1 MPQRI
6 LVVEDDPILNRR
18 VVEGL
23 SLEHFTSFGIATS
36 GALARLGVGETWDLV
51 LVYMHLPDANALT
64 LLREMREAQHD
75 QVVVMMSGNS
85 SVETAVEAMRLG
97 AYDYVRE
104 PITAADFLVHVRGA
118 LATSVLRR
126 NHAGHVGLDAV
137 VGESP
142 SIGRVRD
149 LARRV
154 AASDASTVLITGESG
169 TGKDLIARTIHN
181 ESARAKK
188 PLMTITC
195 TAISEQLL
203 ESELFGHEKGA
214 FTNAHVQK
222 KGLFEVADGGTVFL
236 DEIGD
241 LSTALQAKLLRFL
254 EEKTFKRV
262 GGTRDIKVDVRIIA
276 ATHQPLEL
284 MVEDGRMRRD
294 LYYRLK
300 VVDIEVP
307 PLRGRVGDIPLLTAS
322 LIHELAIELRHKVDR
337 VTPEAAAVLLH
348 YAWPGNV
355 RELRNTLER
364 AIILGEGSTIGLED
378 LPIEMR
384 RDPVPSDEGAAS
396 RETPPIAGRSHEL
409 AARGPRV
416 QKLPLALPLG
426 TIVGDPSGVHLF
438 LLPSAGVDLESL
450 EKDLVLQAITVTGGN
465 KTGAGRLLG
474 LNRDQ
479 IRYRLRKHGLVAP
492 DGAEV
497 EEGDLGSLALA
508 SDPCQGS

>member
-6 LVVEDDPILNRR
+6 LVVEDDPILNKR

-23 SLEHFTSFGIATS
+23 TLEHFTSLGIATS
-36 GALARLGVGETWDLV
+36 GALARVGEAWDLV

-64 LLREMREAQHD
+64 LLHDMREAQHD
-75 QVVVMMSGNS
+75 QVVVMLSGNS

-97 AYDYVRE
+97 AHDYVRE
-104 PITAADFLVHVRGA
+104 PIAAADFLAHVRSA
-118 LATSVLRR
+118 LAASPQRR
-126 NHAGHVGLDAV
+126 NPALHGHLGLDAV
-137 VGESP
+137 VGESS
-142 SIGRVRD
+142 SIGRVRE

-181 ESARAKK
+181 ESARAGK

-276 ATHQPLEL
+276 ATHQPLAL

-307 PLRGRVGDIPLLTAS
+307 PLRGRVGDIPLITAS
-322 LIHELAIELRHKVDR
+322 LIHELAKELRHDVER
-337 VTPEAAAVLLH
+337 VTPEAAAVLLR
-348 YAWPGNV
+348 YSWPGNV

-364 AIILGEGSTIGLED
+364 AIILGEGRTIGLED

-384 RDPVPSDEGAAS
+384 RDPVPSRDAFPG
-396 RETPPIAGRSHEL
+396 AGRSHEL
-409 AARGPRV
+409 DPRATRV
-416 QKLPLALPLG
+416 QRLPGQRLSGVLPIG
-426 TIVGDPSGVHLF
+426 AIVADPSGAHIF

-492 DGAEV
+492 DGADV
-497 EEGDLGSLALA
+497 EDGDVETLALA

>member
-1 MPQRI
+1 
-6 LVVEDDPILNRR
+6 
-18 VVEGL
+18 
-23 SLEHFTSFGIATS
+23 
-36 GALARLGVGETWDLV
+36 
-51 LVYMHLPDANALT
+51 
-64 LLREMREAQHD
+64 
-75 QVVVMMSGNS
+75 
-85 SVETAVEAMRLG
+85 MRLG

-104 PITAADFLVHVRGA
+104 PITTAEFLLHVRSA
-118 LATSVLRR
+118 LSTSALRQVR
-126 NHAGHVGLDAV
+126 ALHVGKGLAAV
-137 VGESP
+137 VGGSA

-169 TGKDLIARTIHN
+169 TGKDLIARTIHYA
-181 ESARAKK
+181 SARAKR

-241 LSTALQAKLLRFL
+241 LSPALQAKLLRFL

-262 GGTRDIKVDVRIIA
+262 GGTRDITVDVRIIA
-276 ATHQPLEL
+276 ATHQPLAA

-307 PLRGRVGDIPLLTAS
+307 PLRARAGDIPLLTAS
-322 LIHELAIELRHKVDR
+322 LIRELRGELGHRIER
-337 VTPEAAAVLLH
+337 VTPAAEACLLH
-348 YAWPGNV
+348 YSWPGNV

-364 AIILGEGSTIGLED
+364 AIILGEGAAIGLED

-384 RDPVPSDEGAAS
+384 GDPVPSVEDTAS
-396 RETPPIAGRSHEL
+396 PAPPVVRRPSENNGRAPRTPALVVPSQPIALPVGVVAL
-409 AARGPRV
+409 ASS
-416 QKLPLALPLG
+416 G
-426 TIVGDPSGVHLF
+426 THLF

-450 EKDLVLQAITVTGGN
+450 ERDLVLQAITQTRGN

-479 IRYRLRKHGLVAP
+479 IRYRLRKHGLIAADGGDVAP
-492 DGAEV
+492 GSGDT
-497 EEGDLGSLALA
+497 EEAMA
-508 SDPCQGS
+508 ADPCQGS